1 MRKLIIN
8 LLIFLPFLLNS
19 NKALSQSDSTGK
31 PIGWDFDLTL
41 GRMAGSQSKDLNTIL
56 VNAGYNYNCVT
67 KNHLPLIFEVNRAVT
82 NYFMYGLN
90 FFMFNQDLVSMDGY
104 NICNFKTI
112 ALSPLVSL
120 NYKNFIGFSAGPSFI
135 SISYVHPTGS
145 SFSNDKKFQ
154 NLGIN
159 LKSFIEL
166 PAKSRIHFR
175 VEFQYSTG
183 GKIDPDFSIESR
195 SAQYHY
201 TTIHATNVHANYFYT
216 GVGLGIRFYKNPK
229 HIIANSN

>member
-1 MRKLIIN
+1 MRNLIIN
-8 LLIFLPFLLNS
+8 LLLFLLFFLHS

-82 NYFMYGLN
+82 NYFMFGLN
-90 FFMFNQDLVSMDGY
+90 FFMFNQDLKSADGN

-112 ALSPLVSL
+112 ALSPLLSF
-120 NYKNFIGFSAGPSFI
+120 NYKNFIGFSAGPSLI
-135 SISYVHPTGS
+135 SISYFHPTGS
-145 SFSNDKKFQ
+145 SLSDDKKFQ
-154 NLGIN
+154 NLGITF
-159 LKSFIEL
+159 KSFIEL
-166 PAKSRIHFR
+166 PVKSRIHFR

-183 GKIDPDFSIESR
+183 GKIDPAFSIESR
-195 SAQYHY
+195 AAQYHY
-201 TTIHATNVHANYFYT
+201 TTIHATNVHANYLYA
-216 GVGLGIRFYKNPK
+216 GVGLGIRFYKNRN
-229 HIIANSN
+229 HFLADSN